1 MTRREASLLKENER
15 VDDLG
20 RGGYR
25 VIQDPA
31 AFCFGVDAVLLAW
44 FMKVHPGERVIDLCT
59 GSGVVAF
66 LADARNPGASYVGL
80 ELLPEVADRAARS
93 ALLNRAEDHIQIE
106 TGDVKTASERF
117 GRASFDVVSVNPPYM
132 KAGCGLE
139 NPDEGKA
146 VARHEL
152 RCTLEDVVKSASA
165 LLKPGG
171 RFYMV
176 HRPERLPE
184 ILKSMAE
191 ARIAPAEILP
201 VYPFPEKPATMILI
215 SGIRGGR
222 NGMKT
227 LPPVVIYRDKNQYAE
242 AFLQIYSE
250 GGGKP
255 AGEILRNQSA
265 DGGRSSK
272 DVLQTHPGNGSKS

>member
-1 MTRREASLLKENER
+1 MTDRAAALVKENER

-44 FMKVHPGERVIDLCT
+44 FMKVHPGEKVIDLCT

-66 LADARNPGASYVGL
+66 LADARNPCASYVGL
-80 ELLPEVADRAARS
+80 EILPEVADRAARS
-93 ALLNRAEDHIQIE
+93 ALLNRAEDHIRIE

-146 VARHEL
+146 IARHEL
-152 RCTLEDVVKSASA
+152 RCTLEDVVKSAAS

-184 ILKSMAE
+184 ILKALEE

-201 VYPFPEKPATMILI
+201 VHPFSEKPATMILI
-215 SGIRGGR
+215 SGVRGGR
-222 NGMKT
+222 NSVKI
-227 LPPVVIYRDKNQYAE
+227 LPPVVIYRDKNQYTE

-250 GGGKP
+250 
-255 AGEILRNQSA
+255 
-265 DGGRSSK
+265 DGSKSSE
-272 DVLQTHPGNGSKS
+272 DVLQTYSEDGGKS